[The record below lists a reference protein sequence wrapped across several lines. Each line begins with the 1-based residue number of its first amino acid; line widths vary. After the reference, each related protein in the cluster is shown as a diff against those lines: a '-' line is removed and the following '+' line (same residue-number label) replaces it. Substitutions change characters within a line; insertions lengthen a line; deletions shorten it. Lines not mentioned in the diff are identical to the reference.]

1 MEIREKYNEFV
12 ENISIENISLKY
24 ISAENMNSTKTL
36 DENQPVIVQVGF
48 DSSKYEKNQEV
59 FMWKLVLKWKQK

>member
-48 DSSKYEKNQEV
+48 DSSKYEK
-59 FMWKLVLKWKQK
+59 K

>member
-59 FMWKLVLKWKQK
+59 FMWKLVLKWKQE